1 LGVASEVDA
10 IYIRSGGEA
19 NMKRVHVVLIVVAF
33 VIGVAVGIAA
43 TAGSK
48 VDSMMYVGKSP
59 KEAALGLLPVA
70 LKQAENG
77 SWENIAVGR
86 VYYLMGDKPEG
97 QAIFDRVIARKVK
110 KDDWMRMGR
119 VYVEA
124 KEWDKA
130 KAAFDKALAL
140 DPKDEGNLIEV
151 GAWYNLHGDR
161 GHAEE
166 LFTRAFRSKPEE
178 IWYTVNAAG
187 SYVGVKPQ

>member
-1 LGVASEVDA
+1 MKKAHVGLVGAAFVAGVAA
-10 IYIRSGGEA
+10 
-19 NMKRVHVVLIVVAF
+19 
-33 VIGVAVGIAA
+33 GVAA
-43 TAGSK
+43 TSGNR
-48 VDSMMYVGKSP
+48 VDPMMYVGKNP

-70 LKQAENG
+70 LKQAGNG

-86 VYYLMGDKPEG
+86 VYYLMGDKAEG
-97 QAIFDRVIARKVK
+97 QAIFDRMIARKVK

-119 VYVEA
+119 VYLEA

-140 DPKDEGNLIEV
+140 DPNDEGNLTEI

-161 GHAEE
+161 TTAEQM
-166 LFTRAFRSKPEE
+166 FTKAFKSKPEE

>member
-1 LGVASEVDA
+1 M
-10 IYIRSGGEA
+10 R
-19 NMKRVHVVLIVVAF
+19 RTHVGLIVVGF
-33 VIGVAVGIAA
+33 LLGVAVGVAA
-43 TAGSK
+43 SGSK
-48 VDSMMYVGKSP
+48 KVDPMMYLDKSP
-59 KEAALGLLPVA
+59 KEAALGLLPAA
-70 LKQAENG
+70 LSQAGNG

-86 VYYLMGDKPEG
+86 VYYLMGDKAEG
-97 QAIFDRVIARKVK
+97 QAIFDRVIATKIK

-130 KAAFDKALAL
+130 KGAFDKALAL
-140 DPKDEGNLIEV
+140 DPKDESNLTEI

-161 GHAEE
+161 QTAED
-166 LFTRAFRSKPEE
+166 LFTRAFKSKPDE

>member
-1 LGVASEVDA
+1 MRRPHAV
-10 IYIRSGGEA
+10 
-19 NMKRVHVVLIVVAF
+19 VVLVAF
-33 VIGVAVGIAA
+33 VLGVAVGVAA
-43 TAGSK
+43 SGGKK
-48 VDSMMYVGKSP
+48 VDPMMYLDNTP
-59 KEAALGLLPVA
+59 NEAALGLLTMA
-70 LKQAENG
+70 LKQTGNG

-86 VYYLMGDKPEG
+86 VHYLMGDKAEG
-97 QAIFDRVIARKVK
+97 QGIFDRVIATKVK

-130 KAAFDKALAL
+130 RAAFDKALAL
-140 DPKDEGNLIEV
+140 DPKDEANLVEV

-161 GHAEE
+161 QTAED
-166 LFTRAFRSKPEE
+166 LFTKAFKSKPDE

>member
-1 LGVASEVDA
+1 
-10 IYIRSGGEA
+10 
-19 NMKRVHVVLIVVAF
+19 MKRTHAVLVVVAF
-33 VIGVAVGIAA
+33 VVGVAAGIAA

-48 VDSMMYVGKSP
+48 VEPMMYVGKSP
-59 KEAALGLLPVA
+59 KEAALGLLPAA
-70 LKQAENG
+70 LKQAGKG

-86 VYYLMGDKPEG
+86 VYYLMGDKAEG
-97 QAIFDRVIARKVK
+97 QAIFDRVIATKVK

-140 DPKDEGNLIEV
+140 DPKDEGNLTEV

-161 GHAEE
+161 QTAEE
-166 LFTRAFRSKPEE
+166 LFTRAFKSKPEE

-187 SYVGVKPQ
+187 SYVAVSPQ